1 MEEIINLSE
10 LFERKRVTD
19 NLCKVKHKSSKGECS
34 LKNQEKIM
42 KYINSTEN
50 PYILKI
56 GDMVVEIEYSDNKNT
71 FNECMV
77 NILKQKKKMGWQ
89 F

>member
-1 MEEIINLSE
+1 MSCSNIRE
-10 LFERKRVTD
+10 LQITYTKL
-19 NLCKVKHKSSKGECS
+19 NMKSSKGECN

-42 KYINSTEN
+42 RYINNTEN

-56 GDMVVEIEYSDNKNT
+56 GNIVVEIKYSNNGKT

-77 NILKQKKKMGWQ
+77 NILKQKRKWVDNLLMSTLQ
-89 F
+89 

>member
-10 LFERKRVTD
+10 LLERKRVTD
-19 NLCKVKHKSSKGECS
+19 NLCKVKHKSSKGEWN
-34 LKNQEKIM
+34 LKKQEKIM
-42 KYINSTEN
+42 KYINNTET

-56 GDMVVEIEYSDNKNT
+56 GDMVVEIEYSDNKKT

-77 NILKQKKKMGWQ
+77 NILKQKKKMG
-89 F
+89 